1 MASSDP
7 DVVHEERPSG
17 MKLSLDMELTA
28 FPDFPPLQND
38 LILRAA
44 CKLPTERVPIWVMRQ
59 VLSPC
64 MHGLFFLF
72 FNYSAMR

>member
-1 MASSDP
+1 MKKQRTMASEPEVDR
-7 DVVHEERPSG
+7 DERPSG

-28 FPDFPPLQND
+28 FPEFPPLQND

-59 VLSPC
+59 VYIYTLS
-64 MHGLFFLF
+64 
-72 FNYSAMR
+72 SQD